1 MVETLFGFL
10 DFEAFKKGILLSKP
24 KNFLDEDYEK
34 DERTQI
40 DQPMTDTINLDFLKQ
55 LLSENIND
63 PSLGWRKI
71 LESKGKPGF

>member
-10 DFEAFKKGILLSKP
+10 DFEVFKKGILLS